1 MIDGAYPRAVTT
13 DQAQQPLTALEK
25 IFAKVMSHIEVGHL
39 VVRFPSGAE
48 RSFVGA
54 LMDPGGQVF
63 GEMHIHKWSALSR
76 ALKTGTIGL
85 SEGFMANEWSSPDL
99 TNLLR
104 VLAANMDRLE
114 ARLKQAPLRKVRERI
129 GHWFNRNN
137 KAGSRRNIS
146 YHYDLGNDFYSL
158 WLDKT
163 MTYSAGLFGDDV
175 STLEEAQTAKYAV
188 LAKAVGI
195 KEGDHVLEIGCGWGG
210 FAEYAISELGC
221 RVTGVTL
228 STEQLAFANERLEK
242 AGFADKA
249 DLRLC
254 DYRDLD
260 GTFDHIVSIEMLE
273 AVGERYWA
281 TYFTKVR
288 KLLKPGGRAG
298 IQVITIANERFA
310 AYRDDVEFI
319 QKYIFPGGMLPS
331 DEILKSLFDDHNFA
345 LRSQNDFGLGYAR
358 TLQLWQQRFI
368 AQAAPVAEMGYDAKF
383 DRMWRFYL
391 SYCEAGF
398 RQKTID
404 VSQYVIG

>member
-1 MIDGAYPRAVTT
+1 MIDGAYSRAIAT
-13 DQAQQPLTALEK
+13 DQRQQPLTALEK

-54 LMDPGGQVF
+54 ELDAGNQVH

-76 ALKTGTIGL
+76 ALKTGTVGL
-85 SEGFMANEWSSPDL
+85 AEGFMAHEWSSPDL

-129 GHWFNRNN
+129 GHWFNRNS
-137 KAGSRRNIS
+137 KSGSRRNIS
-146 YHYDLGNDFYSL
+146 YHYDLGNDFYGL

-163 MTYSAGLFGDDV
+163 MTYSAGLFGDDG
-175 STLEEAQTAKYAV
+175 STLEEAQTAKYAA

-195 KEGDHVLEIGCGWGG
+195 KKGDHVLEIGCGWGG

-221 RVTGVTL
+221 KVTGVTL
-228 STEQLAFANERLEK
+228 SKEQLAFAKDRLEK
-242 AGFADKA
+242 AGLASKA

-273 AVGERYWA
+273 AVGEKYWA

-288 KLLKPGGRAG
+288 KLLKPGGHAG

-310 AYRDDVEFI
+310 AYREDVDFI

-331 DEILKSLFDDHNFA
+331 DEVLKSLFDDHNFT
-345 LRSQNDFGLGYAR
+345 LLSQNDFGLGYAK
-358 TLQLWQQRFI
+358 TLQLWHKRFM
-368 AQAAPVAEMGYDAKF
+368 AKAADVAEMGYDAKF